1 MPIATTTTTTTQ
13 ATTTT
18 TTVPATPQWPVRQG
32 SSTEGTAIATSANGS
47 SMVLGIA
54 GTYLSVMKLSS
65 LGNQEWLQKA
75 AGASGFRGTAIAT
88 NSDGSAVITGEFLS
102 TVVFGSV
109 TLQSTVGGKD
119 IFVAKISSTGTWL
132 WATKV
137 GGEGPETAGQLSL
150 AEDGSA
156 MITGAFQE
164 SVAFNSTTLTSSGR
178 SDAFVAKIS
187 STGTWL
193 WATKAGGVM
202 DDVMTAQAV
211 LSDGS
216 VVVGGY
222 HNSSTISF
230 GTIALDGSRWFL
242 ARLNSLGEW
251 SWAINIGAESQI
263 SSIASAPENA
273 VLIAGHFSGSS
284 QFGTSTLTSNGIAD
298 IYVAKISSS
307 GTWLWVAQA
316 GGGGM
321 DYCFSIS
328 RLSDGSAIL
337 TGQFERSATFGSA
350 RITELGS
357 ADVFVAKI
365 SVTGSWL
372 WASSFGSITLDRGY
386 GVATFSDGSAVMTGN
401 SNYGGFIAK
410 VLADG
415 SILGM

>member
-1 MPIATTTTTTTQ
+1 
-13 ATTTT
+13 
-18 TTVPATPQWPVRQG
+18 
-32 SSTEGTAIATSANGS
+32 
-47 SMVLGIA
+47 MVLGVA

-75 AGASGFRGTAIAT
+75 AGARGTAIAT
-88 NSDGSAVITGEFLS
+88 NSDGSAVITGEFGS
-102 TVVFGSV
+102 TVVFGPV
-109 TLQSTVGGKD
+109 TLQSTVGGRD

-132 WATKV
+132 WAIKV

-156 MITGAFQE
+156 IITGAFQE

-242 ARLNSLGEW
+242 AKLNSLGDW
-251 SWAINIGAESQI
+251 SWAINIGVESQI
-263 SSIASAPENA
+263 SSIASAPENS

-298 IYVAKISSS
+298 IYVAKFSSS
-307 GTWLWVAQA
+307 GAWLWVAQA

-372 WASSFGSITLDRGY
+372 WASSFGSNTLDRGY

-401 SNYGGFIAK
+401 SSYGGFTAK
-410 VLADG
+410 VSADG
-415 SILGM
+415 NILGL

>member
-1 MPIATTTTTTTQ
+1 MATTTSTTTS
-13 ATTTT
+13 T
-18 TTVPATPQWPVRQG
+18 TTVPTTPQWPVRQG
-32 SSTEGTAIATSANGS
+32 NFLEGRAIATSANGS
-47 SMVLGIA
+47 SIVLGRQ

-65 LGNQEWLQKA
+65 LGNQEWVQTV
-75 AGASGFRGTAIAT
+75 AGGIVLRGTAIAT
-88 NSDGSAVITGEFLS
+88 NSDGSAVITGEFGGFYP

-109 TLQSTVGGKD
+109 TLHSTINSVD

-150 AEDGSA
+150 FEDGSA
-156 MITGAFQE
+156 LVTGAFQE
-164 SVAFNSTTLTSSGR
+164 SVTFNSTTLTTSGR

-193 WATKAGGVM
+193 WATKAGGVT
-202 DDVMTAQAV
+202 DDVMTAQAA

-216 VVVGGY
+216 AFVGGY

-230 GTIALDGSRWFL
+230 GTISLNGSRWFL
-242 ARLNSLGEW
+242 AKLNSLGQW
-251 SWAINIGAESQI
+251 SWAMNIGAESDI
-263 SSIASAPENA
+263 SSIASAPEDA
-273 VLIAGHFSGSS
+273 VLIAGHFGSTAA
-284 QFGTSTLTSNGIAD
+284 FGSSTLTSNGIAD

-337 TGQFERSATFGSA
+337 TGQFERSATFGST
-350 RITELGS
+350 RITELGY

-372 WASSFGSITLDRGY
+372 WASSFGSSTIDRGY
-386 GVATFSDGSAVMTGN
+386 GVATFSDGSAVMTGTYMA
-401 SNYGGFIAK
+401 SAGFIAK
-410 VLADG
+410 VSADG
-415 SILGM
+415 NILGM